1 MQQQHWYFC
10 KRFVVNRHNLMG
22 RYINIGNDSF
32 SKARNGEY
40 IDKSEL
46 IGYVNRSLNT
56 MHDMLCITRPRRF
69 GKSMAAMM
77 LNAYYDRS
85 VDSRHLFQDL
95 KIAQDPTFEQHLNK
109 YPVIYLDVTSFTT
122 LYANRMSAV
131 VSAMDEALM
140 QELQETYPDI
150 RFRDEDDLPG
160 RLLTVVEHTRQP
172 FVMIID
178 EWDAI
183 CREAKDMPQ
192 IMRHYVDW
200 LRGLFKTS
208 VTDRVFVGVYMT
220 GILPIVQY
228 DTQSALNNFEELTM
242 TSPGS
247 MADYFGFIDEEV
259 QTLCSKYDMDI
270 CAMRLWYDGYQ
281 LGKTKGIYNPYSV
294 MSAIRKHSI
303 ESYWTT
309 TAAYESLYRYIT
321 LNFDGLRDSVV
332 ELLAGNQVAINIL
345 RFSNNIHSIQSCDD
359 ALTTLVHLGYLSYDS
374 QTQTCC
380 IPNYEVRQEFE
391 RTIGDTNWKYIADI
405 IQHSEQLLQD
415 TLACNATSVAQ
426 ALDQAHQSNT
436 SVLQYNNENSLACV
450 LSLAYIAARKDYV
463 FVREMP
469 AGKGFADVVLVPRR
483 NVKQPAVVLE
493 LKYDQSA
500 KTAIRQIKQKHYAE
514 ALQDYI
520 GDVLLVGINYD
531 KQSKRHTCQIECLS
545 YTATQ
550 KDVSAQ

>member
-1 MQQQHWYFC
+1 
-10 KRFVVNRHNLMG
+10 MG

-56 MHDMLCITRPRRF
+56 MYDMLCITRPRRF

-131 VSAMDEALM
+131 VSAMNEALM

-345 RFSNNIHSIQSCDD
+345 RFSNNIHSIQSRDD

-405 IQHSEQLLQD
+405 IQHSEQLLRD

-500 KTAIRQIKQKHYAE
+500 ATAIRQIKQKHYAE

-531 KQSKRHTCQIECLS
+531 KQNKRHTCQIECLS